1 VHLQRYRTKGGALC
15 FQASVFFTDFKNS
28 KQGVILMREIR
39 REIIR
44 VEKITKGFGNI
55 FALKDISFTI
65 HEKEIIGLVGD
76 NGAGKSTLLNIL
88 VGLFPPD
95 EGKIYLEGKEVQFSS
110 PADARSQGIEIVYQF
125 ENLIEGMNIY
135 KNFFLGREI
144 IKKVGFINVLDRKK
158 MRKIS
163 EEKLYEIGIRKKS
176 EQLVASLS
184 GGERQAVALGRV
196 FHFGTKVLLLDEPTT
211 GLSIKEVDRSLRRI
225 KTVRDKTSI
234 PIIFVT
240 HNVRHIFPIADRIVV
255 LDRGEKSCNKKTED
269 TTIDGIV
276 HLIAKEKNHLH

>member
-1 VHLQRYRTKGGALC
+1 
-15 FQASVFFTDFKNS
+15 
-28 KQGVILMREIR
+28 MREMR

-44 VEKITKGFGNI
+44 LEKITKGFGEI

-95 EGKIYLEGKEVQFSS
+95 EGKIYLEGKEVRFSS

-163 EEKLYEIGIRKKS
+163 EENLYEIGIRKKS

-211 GLSIKEVDRSLRRI
+211 GLSIREVDRSLRRI

-255 LDRGEKSCNKKTED
+255 LDRGEKSCDKKTED
-269 TTIDGIV
+269 TTIDEIV
-276 HLIAKEKNHLH
+276 QLIAKEKIHLH